1 MIMNDLKTCMAMLTF
16 CTFST
21 FSFAFQNSSSL
32 KADST
37 STKQINYT
45 EDTFFSTRVVNGQ
58 STEGIPQGRL
68 DFRIEHRFDLIK
80 NGYPEFF
87 GLDHAYTF
95 FGLEYGIKDW
105 LMVGINR
112 TSLSQAV
119 SGYTKISLLRQS
131 TGHMITPLSVSLL
144 LGSSYMG
151 TSIDNSI
158 NSADF
163 SSRLSYTSQILIARK
178 FNDHFSAQVSPVW
191 IHRNKVISL
200 TNANNVFALG
210 LSANYK
216 IAPTLS
222 LSGEYYPV
230 INPSVYYQNH
240 NSNSLSF
247 SFNIQTEGHVF
258 QIVLSNSTDMIEKN
272 FIGETTGNWLKGD
285 IHLGFN
291 ILRKF
296 EL

>member
-1 MIMNDLKTCMAMLTF
+1 MIMNDLKTCMALLTF

-37 STKQINYT
+37 STNEIKYT

-68 DFRIEHRFDLIK
+68 DLRIEHRFDLIK

-112 TSLSQAV
+112 TSLTLAV
-119 SGYTKISLLRQS
+119 TGYTKISVIRQS
-131 TGHMITPLSVSLL
+131 TGYLNTPLSVSFL
-144 LGSSYMG
+144 LGSSYME
-151 TSIDNSI
+151 TNIDNST
-158 NSADF
+158 NSVDF
-163 SSRLSYTSQILIARK
+163 LSRLSYTGEILIARK

-200 TNANNVFALG
+200 TNDNNIFAMG
-210 LSANYK
+210 FSANYK
-216 IAPTLS
+216 LTPSLS

-230 INPSVYYQNH
+230 INPSVYYLNH

-247 SFNIQTEGHVF
+247 SFDIHTEGHVF

-272 FIGETTGNWLKGD
+272 FIGETTGSWLKGD